1 MPSGAGQGGGET
13 VPLKALDI
21 YKLLPRKNCKECGD
35 PTCLTFAMKLAS
47 GKGDVDRCPYL
58 DEQARETLGS
68 STRPPIR
75 LVKVGVGERSFSI
88 GDELVQFRHEKTFY
102 HPPGIM
108 VAVSDLW
115 TSARIQEVVTRV
127 RDTVVVRVGTD
138 IRLSGVAIRHQSGD
152 PAAFRRAVE
161 AVEEVADL
169 PEVLM
174 AEDPGVMEQ
183 GLAVCGHFRP
193 LIAAATEENY
203 ETMGKLAKD
212 YGCPLVVKAKDPGRL
227 PDLVERCK
235 GRGVQ
240 NLVLDPAVLSLH
252 QFQNTSTAIRQQAIT
267 RSTPALG
274 YPVFLDAAATG
285 MQDAAIVTGILRFAS
300 VIVVEDPDQASLLSL
315 LTLRQNIFTDPQKP
329 IQMTPGIY
337 RVGTPGPASPVLL
350 SVNFSLT
357 FFTLQGYLEAA
368 RIPCFMVIV
377 DTEGLSVL
385 TAVASGKLSE
395 TLVAASL
402 KQFGLEKEVT
412 HRSLIIPGYAA
423 PLSGRIEGAT
433 GWKVLVGPRDAAEI
447 GEYLEKEWTR

>member
-102 HPPGIM
+102 HPPGVM

-115 TSARIQEVVTRV
+115 TRDRIQEVVTRV

-174 AEDPGVMEQ
+174 AEDPAVMEQ

-203 ETMGKLAKD
+203 ETMGKLAND

-227 PDLVERCK
+227 LTLWSAARAGECRTWCSIRPFCRSTSSRTFRPQYGSRRSPVPPPLWGTRS
-235 GRGVQ
+235 
-240 NLVLDPAVLSLH
+240 SLM
-252 QFQNTSTAIRQQAIT
+252 QRQQGCRMQLSSPVSSGSRLSSWWRT
-267 RSTPALG
+267 RT
-274 YPVFLDAAATG
+274 
-285 MQDAAIVTGILRFAS
+285 R
-300 VIVVEDPDQASLLSL
+300 
-315 LTLRQNIFTDPQKP
+315 
-329 IQMTPGIY
+329 
-337 RVGTPGPASPVLL
+337 PAS
-350 SVNFSLT
+350 S
-357 FFTLQGYLEAA
+357 
-368 RIPCFMVIV
+368 
-377 DTEGLSVL
+377 
-385 TAVASGKLSE
+385 
-395 TLVAASL
+395 
-402 KQFGLEKEVT
+402 
-412 HRSLIIPGYAA
+412 RS
-423 PLSGRIEGAT
+423 
-433 GWKVLVGPRDAAEI
+433 
-447 GEYLEKEWTR
+447 

>member
-1 MPSGAGQGGGET
+1 M
-13 VPLKALDI
+13 PLKALDI

-58 DEQARETLGS
+58 DEQARDILGS

-75 LVKVGVGERSFSI
+75 LVKVGVGERSFFI
-88 GDELVQFRHEKTFY
+88 GDEMVQFRHEKTFY
-102 HPPGIM
+102 HPPGVM

-115 TSARIQEVVTRV
+115 TRDRIQEVVARV

-138 IRLSGVAIRHQSGD
+138 LRLSGVAIRSLSGD
-152 PAAFRRAVE
+152 PATFRTAVE

-169 PEVLM
+169 PEVLI
-174 AEDPGVMEQ
+174 AEDPAVMEQ

-193 LIAAATEENY
+193 LIHAATEKNN
-203 ETMGKLAKD
+203 ETMCNLARN
-212 YGCPLVVKAKDPGRL
+212 YGCPLALKADDPGGL

-235 GRGVQ
+235 ERGVQ
-240 NLVLDPAVLSLH
+240 NLVLDPAAPSLH
-252 QFQNTSTAIRQQAIT
+252 QFQNISTAIRQQAIT
-267 RSTPALG
+267 RSTPSLG

-300 VIVVEDPDQASLLSL
+300 VIVVENPDQASLLAL
-315 LTLRQNIFTDPQKP
+315 LTLRQNIYTDPQKP
-329 IQMTPGIY
+329 IQMTPGLY
-337 RVGTPGPASPVLL
+337 RLGTPGPDSPVLL
-350 SVNFSLT
+350 TVNFSLT

-385 TAVASGKLSE
+385 TAVASGKLNE
-395 TLVAASL
+395 TLVAESL
-402 KQFGLEKEVT
+402 KKFDLEKEVS

-423 PLSGRIEGAT
+423 PLSGRIEEVT

-447 GEYLEKEWTR
+447 GEYLEKEWKR